1 LSEELTTIVG
11 KEQEWS
17 STGGTRMSM
26 AEGTRKKLAAVSTAT
41 LTTVLFKRG
50 FRNTFIQGI
59 HRINPAAPAMVGP
72 AYTMRYIPAREDLD
86 HLGVFEDRS
95 HPQRKGIEECPPG
108 HVFVIDSRRN
118 PAAASAGGILVT
130 RLWKRGAAG
139 IVTDGGLRDTPEI
152 ATLPFPAYHAAAS
165 APTNLIR
172 HHAVDLNVPIAC
184 GEVAVYPGDILVG
197 DGEGVAVI
205 PQHIADAVAEEAFEQ
220 TAYEDFVQE
229 QVEAGRSIFGIY
241 PPAPEAREEFK
252 RWRTAK
258 GR

>member
-1 LSEELTTIVG
+1 MSLSET
-11 KEQEWS
+11 S
-17 STGGTRMSM
+17 RN
-26 AEGTRKKLAAVSTAT
+26 KLATVSTAT

-59 HRINPAAPAMVGP
+59 HRLNPSGAQMVGP

-95 HPQRKGIEECPPG
+95 HPQRKGIEECPTG

-118 PAAASAGGILVT
+118 PSAASAGGILVT

-139 IVTDGGLRDTPEI
+139 IVTDGGFRDSPEI
-152 ATLPFPAYHAAAS
+152 ARLPFPAYHAAPA
-165 APTNLIR
+165 APTNLIK
-172 HHAVDLNVPIAC
+172 HHAVDLDVPIAC
-184 GEVAVYPGDILVG
+184 GEVPVYPGDVLVG
-197 DGEGVAVI
+197 DDEGVAVI
-205 PQHIADAVAEEAFEQ
+205 PQHLADAVAEEAFEQ

-229 QVEAGRSIFGIY
+229 QVAAGRSIFGIY

-252 RWRTAK
+252 RWRAAK
-258 GR
+258 AR